1 MRSFIRRLAKNKTM
15 IIGVVGKPNVGKST
29 FFKSATLADVEI
41 ANYPFATIK
50 ANSGVGHV
58 KVDCVDVE
66 FKTQC
71 NPRTGYCVGH
81 KRFIPVEL
89 IDVAGLVPG
98 AHEGKGLGNAFLED
112 LRPADALIH
121 VIDASGG
128 TNEKGET
135 VNEGSYDPVND
146 IKFLENELDMWYLGI
161 MKRGWEKFARTMQQE
176 HSNVVK
182 TIAKRL
188 SGLRV
193 TEEHVER
200 CLKENNLGDKAP
212 AKWDEDEMF
221 KFASWLRKE
230 TKPMVI
236 VANKCDRQI
245 GRDNVVRLQEEFKDY
260 RIIPC
265 SADSELALREASK
278 SGVLTYTPG
287 DKDFVMDDSKL
298 NEKQMEALGFIK
310 KNVLETY
317 GSTGVQ
323 QAINEAVFDLLNY
336 IHVYPGGMNKLED
349 KDGNVLP
356 DCFLM
361 KNGITALG
369 FAFRIHTDIG
379 KGFIKAMDVKKR
391 IPIGKEHVL
400 LKGDVVEIMTK

>member
-200 CLKENNLGDKAP
+200 CLKENNLGEKAP

-310 KNVLETY
+310 TNVLETY

>member
-1 MRSFIRRLAKNKTM
+1 M

-200 CLKENNLGDKAP
+200 CLKENNLGEKAP

>member
-1 MRSFIRRLAKNKTM
+1 M

-200 CLKENNLGDKAP
+200 CLKENNLGEKAP

-245 GRDNVVRLQEEFKDY
+245 GRDNVVKLQEEFKDY

-391 IPIGKEHVL
+391 IPIGKEH
-400 LKGDVVEIMTK
+400 

>member
-1 MRSFIRRLAKNKTM
+1 M

-58 KVDCVDVE
+58 KVDCADVE

-71 NPRTGYCVGH
+71 NPRTGYCVNH

-200 CLKENNLGDKAP
+200 CLKENNLGEKAP
-212 AKWDEDEMF
+212 ATWNEDEMF
-221 KFASWLRKE
+221 RFASWLRKE

-245 GRDNVVRLQEEFKDY
+245 GRDNVKKLQEEFKDY
-260 RIIPC
+260 RVIPC

-278 SGVLTYTPG
+278 SEVLTYVPG
-287 DKDFVMDDSKL
+287 DNDFTMDGSKL

-310 KNVLETY
+310 TNVLEVY

-323 QAINEAVFDLLNY
+323 QAINEAVFELLNY
-336 IHVYPGGMNKLED
+336 IHIYPGGMNKLED

-361 KNGITALG
+361 KNGVTALG

-391 IPIGKEHVL
+391 VPIGKEHVL
-400 LKGDVVEIMTK
+400 LKGDIVEIMTK

>member
-1 MRSFIRRLAKNKTM
+1 M

-200 CLKENNLGDKAP
+200 CLKENNLGEKAP

-245 GRDNVVRLQEEFKDY
+245 GRDNVVKLQEEFKDY

>member
-1 MRSFIRRLAKNKTM
+1 ML
-15 IIGVVGKPNVGKST
+15 IGVVGKPNVGKST

-50 ANSGVGHV
+50 ANSGIGHV
-58 KVDCVDVE
+58 KVDCVDLE

-71 NPRTGYCVGH
+71 NPRTGYCLNH

-128 TNEKGET
+128 TNEKGEI

-146 IKFLENELDMWYLGI
+146 IEFLENELDMWYLGI

-176 HSNVVK
+176 QSNIVK

-200 CLKENNLGDKAP
+200 CLRENNLGDKAP
-212 AKWDEDEMF
+212 ATWNEAEMF
-221 KFASWLRKE
+221 NFASWLRKE

-245 GRDNVVRLQEEFKDY
+245 GRDNVERLKVKFAD
-260 RIIPC
+260 RVIIPC

-278 SGVLTYTPG
+278 GGLLEYAPG
-287 DKDFVMDDSKL
+287 SNDFLMDEPKL
-298 NEKQMEALGFIK
+298 NDKQKEALGFIK
-310 KNVLETY
+310 KNMLDIFGT
-317 GSTGVQ
+317 TGVQ
-323 QAINEAVFDLLNY
+323 QAINMAVFELLDY
-336 IHVYPGGMNKLED
+336 IHIYPGGLNKLED

-361 KNGITALG
+361 KNGTTALE

-379 KGFIKAMDVKKR
+379 NGFIKAMDVKR
-391 IPIGKEHVL
+391 RVPIGKGHVL
-400 LKGDVVEIMTK
+400 LKGDIVEIMTK

>member
-1 MRSFIRRLAKNKTM
+1 M

-58 KVDCVDVE
+58 KVDCADVE

-71 NPRTGYCVGH
+71 NPRTGYCVNH

-200 CLKENNLGDKAP
+200 CLKENNLGEKAP
-212 AKWDEDEMF
+212 ATWNEDEMF

-245 GRDNVVRLQEEFKDY
+245 GRDNVKKLQEEFKDY

-278 SGVLTYTPG
+278 SEVLTYVPG
-287 DKDFVMDDSKL
+287 DNDFAMDDSKL
-298 NEKQMEALGFIK
+298 NEEQMEALGFIK
-310 KNVLETY
+310 TNVLGVY

-323 QAINEAVFDLLNY
+323 QAINEAVFELLNY
-336 IHVYPGGMNKLED
+336 IHIYPGGMNKLED

-361 KNGITALG
+361 KNGVTALG

-391 IPIGKEHVL
+391 VPIGKEHVL
-400 LKGDVVEIMTK
+400 LKGDIVEIMTK

>member
-310 KNVLETY
+310 TNVLETY

>member
-200 CLKENNLGDKAP
+200 CLKENNLGEKAP

-245 GRDNVVRLQEEFKDY
+245 GRDNVVKLQEEFKDY

>member
-1 MRSFIRRLAKNKTM
+1 M

-71 NPRTGYCVGH
+71 NPRTGYCLKN

-89 IDVAGLVPG
+89 VDVAGLVPG
-98 AHEGKGLGNAFLED
+98 AHEGKGLGNEFLED

-135 VNEGSYDPVND
+135 VDEGSYDPAED
-146 IKFLENELDMWYLGI
+146 ILFLENELDMWYLGI

-176 HSNVVK
+176 QANVVK
-182 TIAKRL
+182 TVAKRL

-200 CLKENNLGDKAP
+200 CLKENRLGDKAP
-212 AKWDEDEMF
+212 ETWNEDEMLR
-221 KFASWLRKE
+221 FASWLRKE
-230 TKPMVI
+230 TKPMVVI
-236 VANKCDRQI
+236 ANKCDKKIARE
-245 GRDNVVRLQEEFKDY
+245 NVLKLQEKFKDY
-260 RIIPC
+260 IIIPC
-265 SADSELALREASK
+265 SADSELALREAAK
-278 SGVLTYTPG
+278 HGVVEYTPG
-287 DKDFVMDDSKL
+287 DKDFLINDSKL
-298 NEKQMEALGFIK
+298 SEKQKEALEFIRK
-310 KNVLETY
+310 DVL
-317 GSTGVQ
+317 GGLGCTGVQ
-323 QAINEAVFDLLNY
+323 KALNDAVFKLLDY

-361 KNGITALG
+361 KRGSTALE

-379 KGFIKAMDVKKR
+379 NGFIKAMDVKKR
-391 IPIGKEHVL
+391 VPIGKEHVL
-400 LKGDVVEIMTK
+400 LDGDVVEIMTK

>member
-200 CLKENNLGDKAP
+200 CLKENNLVDKAP

>member
-200 CLKENNLGDKAP
+200 CLKENNLGEKAP

>member
-1 MRSFIRRLAKNKTM
+1 M

>member
-245 GRDNVVRLQEEFKDY
+245 GRDNVVKLQEEFKDY

>member
-1 MRSFIRRLAKNKTM
+1 M

-200 CLKENNLGDKAP
+200 CLKENNLGEKAP

-245 GRDNVVRLQEEFKDY
+245 GRDNVVKLQEEFKDY

-298 NEKQMEALGFIK
+298 NEKQMEALG
-310 KNVLETY
+310 
-317 GSTGVQ
+317 
-323 QAINEAVFDLLNY
+323 
-336 IHVYPGGMNKLED
+336 
-349 KDGNVLP
+349 
-356 DCFLM
+356 
-361 KNGITALG
+361 
-369 FAFRIHTDIG
+369 
-379 KGFIKAMDVKKR
+379 
-391 IPIGKEHVL
+391 
-400 LKGDVVEIMTK
+400 